1 MAVDSQGHAYVIGTT
16 TQKWPEFPFR
26 RAFQTWIGG
35 RYESPLNGFVMKM
48 NPSGTAIDYSSL
60 LGGTGL
66 IDLGYRIVLD
76 ASNSA
81 YVTGQTESTDFPVT
95 QFAFQK
101 SNGGNFDSFV
111 AKIVPICDAGPTDPS
126 VTICGLAD
134 GVTVHSPVTVTAN
147 TRDSAS
153 PVTRTEVWVDNVKV
167 YQVKL
172 AAIYAKIPMAV
183 GTHRLTVK
191 SLDHSGML
199 FKKTVYIDV
208 AP

>member
-1 MAVDSQGHAYVIGTT
+1 MLDFG
-16 TQKWPEFPFR
+16 
-26 RAFQTWIGG
+26 
-35 RYESPLNGFVMKM
+35 N
-48 NPSGTAIDYSSL
+48 
-60 LGGTGL
+60 
-66 IDLGYRIVLD
+66 RIVLD

-81 YVTGQTESTDFPVT
+81 YVAGQTESTDFPVT
-95 QFAFQK
+95 QFSFQK
-101 SNGGNFDSFV
+101 SYAANSDSFV

-153 PVTRTEVWVDNVKV
+153 PVSRTEVWVDNVKV
-167 YQVKL
+167 YQVRL
-172 AAIYAKIPMAV
+172 AALYAKISLAA

-191 SLDHSGML
+191 SLDHSGVL
-199 FKKTVYIDV
+199 FKKTVYINV